1 MSVDLPFKIV
11 SSFAVPK
18 GTVFFAPEVELRRIV
33 APDGT
38 LIREE
43 FVYWKK
49 GGAVLLNVKEP
60 DGEKIE
66 RG

>member
-1 MSVDLPFKIV
+1 MSEPLFKIV

-18 GTVFFAPEVELRRIV
+18 DTVYFVPEVELRRTY
-33 APDGT
+33 APDGI

-43 FVYWKK
+43 LVYWKT
-49 GGAVLLNVKEP
+49 GAAVLLNVKEP
-60 DGEKIE
+60 DGQTID

>member
-1 MSVDLPFKIV
+1 MSEPLFKIV

-18 GTVFFAPEVELRRIV
+18 GTVYFVPEVELRRTI

-43 FVYWKK
+43 MVFWKQ
-49 GGAVLLNVKEP
+49 GAAVLLNVKKPEGGQ
-60 DGEKIE
+60 D
-66 RG
+66 